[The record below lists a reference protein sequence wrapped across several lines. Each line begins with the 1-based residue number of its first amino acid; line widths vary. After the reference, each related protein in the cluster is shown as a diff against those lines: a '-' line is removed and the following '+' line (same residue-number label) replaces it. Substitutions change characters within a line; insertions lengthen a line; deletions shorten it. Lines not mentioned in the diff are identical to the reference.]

1 MKMRTIQLLML
12 AVFML
17 AFGPSHASIT
27 YVSNDGS
34 CNYNVIGDEQHSPIY
49 LSCPSILSVRIV
61 IPDGWVPGAYYGD
74 HHADTS
80 PYINIGGLLAK
91 DLANVTG
98 EGFVWGF
105 LWSEGPGGVL
115 VVDWFSGGGAST
127 WYTNEWITY
136 GEVDGNGDYFFGY
149 SLGTL
154 RRVPEPTTLALL
166 GIGLAGLGFA
176 RRRRQ

>member
-1 MKMRTIQLLML
+1 MLQALVL

-27 YVSNDGS
+27 YVSHDGS

-49 LSCPSILSVRIV
+49 LYCPSILSVRIV

-74 HHADTS
+74 HYADTS
-80 PYINIGGLLAK
+80 PYINIGVLLAH

-98 EGFVWGF
+98 DGFVWWF
-105 LWSEGPGGVL
+105 VWSEGPGGVL
-115 VVDWFSGGGAST
+115 VVDWSAAGAST

-136 GEVDGNGDYFFGY
+136 AEVDGNGDYFLGY

-154 RRVPEPTTLALL
+154 RRVPEPATLALL
-166 GIGLAGLGFA
+166 AIGLAGLRFA
-176 RRRRQ
+176 LRRKQ